1 MSHKDCD
8 REYGSRQTGMAL
20 EQQLRAY
27 ILIHR
32 HKEEKANWEWCGILG
47 TTKAKT
53 LSDTPPPARPHFL
66 LLPE

>member
-1 MSHKDCD
+1 MRHDQGNLQKSLLESQFQRMSHKDCD

-32 HKEEKANWEWCGILG
+32 HKEEKANWE
-47 TTKAKT
+47 
-53 LSDTPPPARPHFL
+53 S
-66 LLPE
+66 